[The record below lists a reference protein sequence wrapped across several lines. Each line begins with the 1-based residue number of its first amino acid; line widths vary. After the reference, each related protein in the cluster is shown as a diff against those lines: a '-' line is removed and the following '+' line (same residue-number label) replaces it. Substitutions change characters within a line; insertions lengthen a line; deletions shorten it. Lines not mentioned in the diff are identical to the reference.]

1 MTERR
6 TRLFTAYGQPLALN
20 PRAFGMV
27 LFEPPDPPAA
37 KHLDGAIAL
46 IEVQGPLM
54 HHPDPCADSYDAIKD
69 RVVGAIAEGARKV
82 VLSIDSPGGLV
93 SGMIDTADEIR
104 AACDAAGVELYAY
117 VDGQA
122 TSAAYALA
130 CVASKVYVPST
141 GIVGSIGVIDALVD
155 ATAQDAALGL
165 TYSIVASGAR
175 KADGN
180 PHASTTDAAV
190 AAAQSRVDA
199 MAELFFEHVSRR
211 RGVAP
216 ERLAALQAGLVHGA
230 EAVSAGLADGVA
242 SLDQVLALVR
252 TGADVA
258 AASAQTNPPQ
268 EANTMD
274 DNEKAYRASLQA
286 VIDDENADAQAKAR
300 AKAILSAM
308 DGEPDCDEP
317 KKDEESK
324 AAEGEDDKDHKEP
337 DGDEAKALAI
347 AALAKTGNSL
357 EARVASL
364 EIQLESERKAA
375 LRASRPDVAK
385 SVHDALS
392 VLPLAQYSA
401 ALGKIEKPKKPAP
414 AATASVRPTLGEGQ
428 KSAPITG
435 AGHSPMANEMAKAMG
450 LAPVTETGV
459 RREGNKVVFN
469 PITRSNGGV
478 R

>member
-6 TRLFTAYGQPLALN
+6 SRLFTAYGQPLALN

-27 LFEPPDPPAA
+27 LFEPPEAPTA
-37 KHLDGAIAL
+37 KHLEGGIAL
-46 IEVQGPLM
+46 VEVQGPLM
-54 HHPDPCADSYDAIKD
+54 HHPDPCADSYDAIKG
-69 RVVGAIAEGARKV
+69 RVVGAIAEGARKI

-93 SGMIDTADEIR
+93 SGCFDTADEIR
-104 AACDAAGVELYAY
+104 AACDASGVELYAY

-155 ATAQDAALGL
+155 ATAQDAAFGL

-180 PHASTTDAAV
+180 PHAATTDAAV
-190 AAAQSRVDA
+190 AAAQARVDSLA
-199 MAELFFEHVSRR
+199 SLFFDHVAKR
-211 RGVAP
+211 RGIAT
-216 ERLAALQAGLVHGA
+216 EKLAALQAGLVHGA

-252 TGADVA
+252 TGADAA

-286 VIDDENADAQAKAR
+286 VVDDENADAKAKAR
-300 AKAILSAM
+300 ASAILAAM
-308 DGEPDCDEP
+308 DGEPDGDEP

-324 AAEGEDDKDHKEP
+324 AAEGDDEKKHDEP
-337 DGDEAKALAI
+337 DGDEKAQAI

-357 EARVASL
+357 EARVSSL
-364 EIQLESERKAA
+364 EAQLESERKSA

-392 VLPLAQYSA
+392 VLPLAQYSS
-401 ALGKIEKPKKPAP
+401 ALGKIEKPKKAQP

-428 KSAPITG
+428 KSAPIAG
-435 AGHSPMANEMAKAMG
+435 AGSSPMATEMAKAMG
-450 LAPVTETGV
+450 LAPVNETGV